1 MTREITFRD
10 AISEALAEEFDRY
23 PEMILMGEDILAQG
37 GVFGVHAP
45 LVASHRDRLI
55 ETPIAEPGFMG
66 MAVGAA
72 MTGGPVVVEVMFQDF
87 ITVCMDEIV
96 NQAAKMRYMTGGQA
110 RMPLVIRAASGM
122 GRGTAAQ
129 HTQSLEAWF
138 VHVPGLKVV
147 VPSTPADAKGLLKA
161 ALRGED
167 PVLFFEH
174 KRLYALK
181 GEVPVGAD
189 HVIPLGRAR
198 VLRAGRDLTIIA
210 WAAMAHRALEAAAT
224 LAADGIEAEVLDPR
238 TLAPLDEA
246 AILASVRRTGR
257 ALVVDEATLR
267 CSVGSEIAA
276 TIGEHGFDALKGPV
290 RRLAS
295 PHAPKPFAPT
305 IEALSIPSAADI
317 AAVARGMLG
326 RG

>member
-1 MTREITFRD
+1 MTREITFRE
-10 AISEALAEEFDRY
+10 AISEALAEEFDRH

-37 GVFGVHAP
+37 GVFGVYRP
-45 LVASHRDRLI
+45 LLETHRDRLL

-174 KRLYALK
+174 KQLYALK
-181 GEVPVGAD
+181 GEVPEGE

-198 VLRAGRDLTIIA
+198 VLRDGADLTIIA
-210 WAAMAHRALEAAAT
+210 WAAMAHRALEAADI
-224 LAADGIEAEVLDPR
+224 LAAEGISAEVLDPR
-238 TLAPLDEA
+238 TLSPLDEESV
-246 AILASVRRTGR
+246 LASVRRTGR
-257 ALVVDEATLR
+257 ALVVDEATMR

-276 TIGEHGFDALKGPV
+276 TIGEHAFESLKGPV

-295 PHAPKPFAPT
+295 PHAPKPFAPVL
-305 IEALSIPSAADI
+305 EALSIPRTGDI
-317 AAVARGMLG
+317 VTIAREMLARG
-326 RG
+326 

>member
-1 MTREITFRD
+1 MTREITFRE
-10 AISEALAEEFDRY
+10 AISEALAEEFDRH

-37 GVFGVHAP
+37 GVFGVYKP
-45 LVASHRDRLI
+45 LLETHRDRLL

-174 KRLYALK
+174 KQLYALK
-181 GEVPVGAD
+181 GEVPEGE

-198 VLRAGRDLTIIA
+198 VLRDGADLTIIA
-210 WAAMAHRALEAAAT
+210 WAAMAHRALEAADI
-224 LAADGIEAEVLDPR
+224 LAAEGISAEVLDPR
-238 TLAPLDEA
+238 TLSPLDEESV
-246 AILASVRRTGR
+246 LASVRRTGR
-257 ALVVDEATLR
+257 ALVVDEATMR

-276 TIGEHGFDALKGPV
+276 TIGEHAFESLKGPV

-295 PHAPKPFAPT
+295 PHAPKPFAPVL
-305 IEALSIPSAADI
+305 EALSIPRTADI
-317 AAVARGMLG
+317 VTIAREMLARG
-326 RG
+326 

>member
-1 MTREITFRD
+1 MTREITFRE
-10 AISEALAEEFDRY
+10 AIGEALAEEFDRH

-37 GVFGVHAP
+37 GVFGVHKS
-45 LVASHRDRLI
+45 LVETHRDRLL

-72 MTGGPVVVEVMFQDF
+72 MTGGPVVVEIMFQDF

-138 VHVPGLKVV
+138 VHIPGLKVV
-147 VPSTPADAKGLLKA
+147 VPSTPADAKGLLKS

-174 KRLYALK
+174 KQLYALK
-181 GEVPVGAD
+181 GEVPEGE
-189 HVIPLGRAR
+189 HVIPLGQAR
-198 VLRAGRDLTIIA
+198 VLRDGRDLTIIA
-210 WAAMAHRALEAAAT
+210 WAAMAHRALEAADI
-224 LAADGIEAEVLDPR
+224 LAAEGISAEVIDPR
-238 TLAPLDEA
+238 TLSPLDDA

-276 TIGEHGFDALKGPV
+276 TIGEHAFAALKGPV

-295 PHAPKPFAPT
+295 PHAPKPFAPP
-305 IEALSIPSAADI
+305 IEALSIPRTADI
-317 AAVARGMLG
+317 VTIAREMLS

>member
-1 MTREITFRD
+1 MTREITFRE
-10 AISEALAEEFDRY
+10 AISEALAEEFDRH

-37 GVFGVHAP
+37 GVFGVYRP
-45 LVASHRDRLI
+45 LLETHRDRLL

-174 KRLYALK
+174 KQLYALK
-181 GEVPVGAD
+181 GEVPEGE

-198 VLRAGRDLTIIA
+198 VLRDGADLTIIA
-210 WAAMAHRALEAAAT
+210 WAAMAHRALEAADI
-224 LAADGIEAEVLDPR
+224 LAAEGISAEVLDPR
-238 TLAPLDEA
+238 TLSPLDEESV
-246 AILASVRRTGR
+246 LASVRRTGR
-257 ALVVDEATLR
+257 ALVVDEATMR

-276 TIGEHGFDALKGPV
+276 TIGEHAFESLKGPV

-295 PHAPKPFAPT
+295 PHAPKPFAPVL
-305 IEALSIPSAADI
+305 EALSIPRTADI
-317 AAVARGMLG
+317 VTIAREMLARG
-326 RG
+326 

>member
-10 AISEALAEEFDRY
+10 AISEALAEEFDRH

-37 GVFGVHAP
+37 GVFGVYKP
-45 LVASHRDRLI
+45 LLETHRDRLL

-72 MTGGPVVVEVMFQDF
+72 MTGGPVVVEIMFQDF

-147 VPSTPADAKGLLKA
+147 VPSTPADAKGLLKS

-174 KRLYALK
+174 KQLYALK
-181 GEVPVGAD
+181 GEVPAGE
-189 HVIPLGRAR
+189 HVVPLGQAR
-198 VLRAGRDLTIIA
+198 VLRPGPDLTIVA
-210 WAAMAHRALEAAAT
+210 WAAMAHRALEAADA
-224 LAADGIEAEVLDPR
+224 LAADGISAEVIDPR
-238 TLAPLDEA
+238 TLSPLHDA

-276 TIGEHGFDALKGPV
+276 TIGEHAFDALKGPV

-295 PHAPKPFAPT
+295 PHAPKPFAPV
-305 IEALSIPSAADI
+305 IEALSIPRSADI
-317 AAVARGMLG
+317 VAIARDMLTRG
-326 RG
+326 

>member
-1 MTREITFRD
+1 MTREISVRD
-10 AISEALAEEFDRY
+10 AIAEALAEEFDRQ

-37 GVFGVHAP
+37 GVFGVYRG
-45 LVASHRDRLI
+45 LVETHRDRLL
-55 ETPIAEPGFMG
+55 ETPIAEPGFLG

-72 MTGGPVVVEVMFQDF
+72 MTGGPVVVEVMFADF
-87 ITVCMDEIV
+87 LTTCMDEIV
-96 NQAAKMRYMTGGQA
+96 NQAAKLRYMTGGQA
-110 RMPLVIRAASGM
+110 RMPLVIRAACGM

-147 VPSTPADAKGLLKA
+147 SPSTPADAKGLLKT

-174 KRLYALK
+174 KQLYARR
-181 GEVPVGAD
+181 GEVPEGEHLV
-189 HVIPLGRAR
+189 PFGRAR
-198 VLRAGRDLTIIA
+198 LLREGADLTIIA
-210 WAAMAHRALEAAAT
+210 WAAMAHRALEAADM
-224 LAADGIEAEVLDPR
+224 LAAEGISAEVLDPR
-238 TLAPLDEA
+238 TLWPLDEA

-276 TIGEHGFDALKGPV
+276 TIGEHAFAALKGPV

-295 PHAPKPFAPT
+295 PHAPKPFAPSL
-305 IEALSIPSAADI
+305 EALSVPRTADI
-317 AAVARGMLG
+317 LALARQMLG

>member
-10 AISEALAEEFDRY
+10 AIAEALAEEFERQ
-23 PEMILMGEDILAQG
+23 PEMILTGEDILAQG
-37 GVFGVHAP
+37 GVFGVYRDLLAR
-45 LVASHRDRLI
+45 HRDRFL
-55 ETPIAEPGFMG
+55 ETPIAEPGFLG

-72 MTGGPVVVEVMFQDF
+72 MTGGPVVVEVMFADF
-87 ITVCMDEIV
+87 LTTCMDEIV

-147 VPSTPADAKGLLKA
+147 APSSPADAKGLLKA

-167 PVLFFEH
+167 PVLVFEN
-174 KRLYALK
+174 KQLYALK
-181 GEVPVGAD
+181 GEVPEGEQLV
-189 HVIPLGRAR
+189 PLGRAR
-198 VLRAGRDLTIIA
+198 VLREGRDLTIIA
-210 WAAMAHRALEAAAT
+210 WAAMAHRALEAAEA
-224 LAADGIEAEVLDPR
+224 LAAEGIAAEVLDPR
-238 TLAPLDEA
+238 TLSPLDEE

-257 ALVVDEATLR
+257 ALVVDEASLR

-276 TIGEHGFDALKGPV
+276 MIGEHAFASLKGPV

-295 PHAPKPFAPT
+295 PHAPKPFAPVL
-305 IEALSIPSAADI
+305 EALAVPRTADI
-317 AAVARGMLG
+317 VALARGMLG

>member
-10 AISEALAEEFDRY
+10 AISEALAEEFDRH
-23 PEMILMGEDILAQG
+23 PEMIVMGEDILAQG
-37 GVFGVHAP
+37 GVFGVYKP
-45 LVASHRDRLI
+45 LLETHRDRLL
-55 ETPIAEPGFMG
+55 ETPIAEPGFLG

-72 MTGGPVVVEVMFQDF
+72 MTGGPVVVEIMFADF
-87 ITVCMDEIV
+87 LTTCMDEIV
-96 NQAAKMRYMTGGQA
+96 NQAVKMRYMTGGQA

-138 VHVPGLKVV
+138 VHIPGLKVV
-147 VPSTPADAKGLLKA
+147 APSTPADAKGLLKS

-174 KRLYALK
+174 KQLYARK
-181 GEVPVGAD
+181 GEVPEGEHIV
-189 HVIPLGRAR
+189 PLGRAR
-198 VLRAGRDLTIIA
+198 RLCEGADLTIIA
-210 WAAMAHRALEAAAT
+210 WAAMAHRALEAAET
-224 LAADGIEAEVLDPR
+224 LAAEGISAEVLDPR
-238 TLAPLDEA
+238 SLSPLDEE
-246 AILASVRRTGR
+246 AILASIRRTGR
-257 ALVVDEATLR
+257 ALVVDEATMR

-276 TIGEHGFDALKGPV
+276 MIGEHAFDALKGPV

-295 PHAPKPFAPT
+295 PHAPKPFAPP
-305 IEALSIPSAADI
+305 IEALSIPRAADI
-317 AAVARGMLG
+317 VALARRMLG